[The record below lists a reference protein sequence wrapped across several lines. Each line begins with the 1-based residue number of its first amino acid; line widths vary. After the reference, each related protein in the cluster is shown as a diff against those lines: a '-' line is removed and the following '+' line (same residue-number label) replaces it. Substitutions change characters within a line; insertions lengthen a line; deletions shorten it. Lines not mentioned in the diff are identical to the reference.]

1 MPKILIA
8 ECMQEIST
16 FNPVPSRSDDFDFLR
31 GDEILSYHQGVETDV
46 AGALSVFGARDDVEL
61 VPTWSARQKTSGG
74 VLDAE
79 SFTRMS
85 DECASIIRDRASGID
100 ACYFCLHGAMS
111 AENALDPEGFL
122 LEKTREIL
130 GPSVPI
136 VISLDLHGILTDR
149 MLKNSNGLTM
159 LHTYPHVDFADNG
172 ARAARLLLQILDRG
186 VKPTVARVPIPALVR
201 GDELITET
209 GIYGKFIHRVQDI
222 ERKAGVLAAG
232 MMIGNPFTDVP
243 DLCSQPV
250 VVTDND
256 PALAEREAVTLA
268 EEFWEKR
275 ATMQPDLVTIDEAV
289 AGAKELLGK
298 GTVIFTDAAD
308 ATSSGASGDS
318 NAAIVGL
325 LESGYEG
332 TILTA
337 IVDPPA
343 AARAFE
349 AGVGSTVTIPVG
361 GALDPKRFPPLEM
374 EVTVDMLSRGR
385 FLFESWGNWVNSG
398 NTAVLKTSNVTV
410 VANSQPIHLFDRSLF
425 LAHGQD
431 PRNFDLVVV
440 KSPHCQHRFFDAWAA
455 KNFNI
460 DFPGATSA
468 NLPRLG
474 HTICQ
479 RPMYPLD
486 DGVTFTPRAKVFD

>member
-1 MPKILIA
+1 
-8 ECMQEIST
+8 
-16 FNPVPSRSDDFDFLR
+16 
-31 GDEILSYHQGVETDV
+31 
-46 AGALSVFGARDDVEL
+46 
-61 VPTWSARQKTSGG
+61 
-74 VLDAE
+74 
-79 SFTRMS
+79 
-85 DECASIIRDRASGID
+85 
-100 ACYFCLHGAMS
+100 
-111 AENALDPEGFL
+111 
-122 LEKTREIL
+122 
-130 GPSVPI
+130 
-136 VISLDLHGILTDR
+136 
-149 MLKNSNGLTM
+149 
-159 LHTYPHVDFADNG
+159 
-172 ARAARLLLQILDRG
+172 
-186 VKPTVARVPIPALVR
+186 
-201 GDELITET
+201 
-209 GIYGKFIHRVQDI
+209 
-222 ERKAGVLAAG
+222 
-232 MMIGNPFTDVP
+232 
-243 DLCSQPV
+243 
-250 VVTDND
+250 
-256 PALAEREAVTLA
+256 
-268 EEFWEKR
+268 
-275 ATMQPDLVTIDEAV
+275 
-289 AGAKELLGK
+289 
-298 GTVIFTDAAD
+298 
-308 ATSSGASGDS
+308 
-318 NAAIVGL
+318 
-325 LESGYEG
+325 
-332 TILTA
+332 
-337 IVDPPA
+337 A

-349 AGVGSTVTIPVG
+349 AGVGSTIAIPVG